1 MNNKIVLQTSGFPK
15 AMREFAEENL
25 NLKFLCG
32 VLLGIL
38 TLMLL
43 LVLFLVKQGPT
54 VVALDGSGEVSKI
67 ETKITDLQVESAVK
81 EYIKH
86 RYSWDEKTVGEEI
99 GKAKFFVLPSLIS
112 AFEKSMQ
119 ETYKFVKEKK
129 VRQRVY
135 PKSVSVDLKERK
147 VTILADRITEFDNL
161 KAATE
166 MRLSLQ
172 FLIDDRNIVNPWG
185 VYITKESEEA
195 IR

>member
-1 MNNKIVLQTSGFPK
+1 MNNKIVLQTSRFPK

-25 NLKFLCG
+25 NLKFLCS
-32 VLLGIL
+32 VLLGIV

-86 RYSWDEKTVGEEI
+86 RYSWDEKTVSEEI
-99 GKAKFFVLPSLIS
+99 GKAKFFVLPSLAS

-119 ETYKFVKEKK
+119 ETYKFVREKK

-135 PKSVSVDLKERK
+135 PKSVSVDLKEKK

-172 FLIDDRNIVNPWG
+172 FSIDDRTIINPWG
-185 VYITKESEEA
+185 VYITKETEEA